1 MAISRNLELFLQD
14 GVPVAVAGQVAR
26 KIERKVIS
34 RHPLTAREAELLQI
48 YLHATR
54 GTAVAP
60 APADAQRLQASLR
73 SVLASNTRQP
83 RSGHTVVK
91 MPGPPAPFIAFPLP
105 NQVDASHLRQL
116 SMAILAEK

>member
-14 GVPVAVAGQVAR
+14 GVPGAVAGQVAR

-34 RHPLTAREAELLQI
+34 RYPLTAREAELLQI
-48 YLHATR
+48 YLHATP
-54 GTAVAP
+54 GTRAAP
-60 APADAQRLQASLR
+60 APADAHRLTASLR
-73 SVLASNTRQP
+73 NAFASSTQQP
-83 RSGHTVVK
+83 RSARAVVK
-91 MPGPPAPFIAFPLP
+91 MPGPPAPFAPAPFP